1 MDLKLFFSDVR
12 SQAAPVPKVEKPN
25 HATVTHEKLVPLI
38 CEIDD
43 ALGTACAFGRAIELM
58 ALGFEDLK
66 DDYGVA
72 LMTVTENLLRQVENA
87 RGSCSKLRSEIAP

>member
-1 MDLKLFFSDVR
+1 M
-12 SQAAPVPKVEKPN
+12 PKVEKPN
-25 HATVTHEKLVPLI
+25 HSTGTREKLVPLM

-58 ALGFEDLK
+58 ALGFQGLK

-87 RGSCSKLRSEIAP
+87 RGACAKLRSEIAP